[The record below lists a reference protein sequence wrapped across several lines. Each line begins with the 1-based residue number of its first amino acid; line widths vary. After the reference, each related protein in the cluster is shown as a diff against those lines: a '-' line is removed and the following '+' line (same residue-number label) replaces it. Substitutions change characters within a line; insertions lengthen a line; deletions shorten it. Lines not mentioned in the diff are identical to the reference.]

1 MSTSLKRIRLLT
13 AIALVLV
20 LTCSALLFSM
30 AEEPVTLRVAW
41 WGNQVR
47 NTNTVNAL
55 EAYAAAHPG
64 VTFQYEYSDWG
75 GYWDKLAA
83 QAASG
88 SLPDIVQMDYA
99 YIMQYVT
106 KNQLHSLEE
115 YIKNGIIDTQYIAD
129 SILDPATVNGERY
142 GISMGLTLTCLEY
155 DKAVVE
161 TAGITIGEQLTWDE
175 YIECSKTIYEKTGVK
190 SFFPADRKM
199 LEIMSRSYGLELF
212 NAEEHKIGLPDTS
225 LFEKFFTITKETN
238 EAEWHISPETLIEK
252 STASIETHPIVDQT
266 TWTAFF
272 QTNQAPSLQLACG
285 RELGVTNYPQIADAP
300 ATGYNMG
307 TSSWACISSTSAHKD
322 IAAEVID
329 YLTNSEVARDSLGVE
344 RGIPSSTAMADY
356 IKPTLSA
363 MEQESII
370 LTNTAAAK
378 AKGLAVTPPGT
389 GEFDAL
395 LNDLI
400 EQIRYDEISP
410 KEAAEQLYE
419 EGNEILTRAAE

>member
-175 YIECSKTIYEKTGVK
+175 YIECSK
-190 SFFPADRKM
+190 
-199 LEIMSRSYGLELF
+199 
-212 NAEEHKIGLPDTS
+212 IG
-225 LFEKFFTITKETN
+225 
-238 EAEWHISPETLIEK
+238 
-252 STASIETHPIVDQT
+252 
-266 TWTAFF
+266 
-272 QTNQAPSLQLACG
+272 
-285 RELGVTNYPQIADAP
+285 R
-300 ATGYNMG
+300 
-307 TSSWACISSTSAHKD
+307 AH
-322 IAAEVID
+322 V
-329 YLTNSEVARDSLGVE
+329 
-344 RGIPSSTAMADY
+344 
-356 IKPTLSA
+356 
-363 MEQESII
+363 
-370 LTNTAAAK
+370 
-378 AKGLAVTPPGT
+378 
-389 GEFDAL
+389 
-395 LNDLI
+395 
-400 EQIRYDEISP
+400 
-410 KEAAEQLYE
+410 
-419 EGNEILTRAAE
+419 